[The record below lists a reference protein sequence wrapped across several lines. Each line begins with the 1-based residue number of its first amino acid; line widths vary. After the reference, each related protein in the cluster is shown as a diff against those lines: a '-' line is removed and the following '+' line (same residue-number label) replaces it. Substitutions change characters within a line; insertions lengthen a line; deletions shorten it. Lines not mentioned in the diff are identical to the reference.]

1 VTKSITKGG
10 TEDETFIEIR
20 NIKEVIPMIRYK
32 KQFNERWEEHVSY
45 CRENG
50 ERIGTKKEYY
60 DWCLAEGLLTKKE
73 VNN

>member
-1 VTKSITKGG
+1 
-10 TEDETFIEIR
+10 
-20 NIKEVIPMIRYK
+20 MIRYK